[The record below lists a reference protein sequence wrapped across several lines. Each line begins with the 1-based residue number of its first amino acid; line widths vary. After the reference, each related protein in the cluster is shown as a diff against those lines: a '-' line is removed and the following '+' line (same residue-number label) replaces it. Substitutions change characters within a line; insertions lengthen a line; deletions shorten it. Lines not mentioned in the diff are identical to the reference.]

1 MSFNIFDTAASGMH
15 AQRLK
20 MDVISSNIA
29 NANTTRHPDGTK
41 GIYQKKVVTFEA
53 VYNDKLYNNSPP
65 VPFGDHRAMYS
76 RNENDMVLRGG
87 IFYDERE
94 LSQGVRVSS
103 IERSAQ
109 PYKTIYDPSNPDAD
123 EEGFVTLPNVNVV
136 EEMVD
141 MVQASKAYEA
151 NATVAETIKSMMS
164 TALKI

>member
-1 MSFNIFDTAASGMH
+1 MSFDVFDTAASGMH

-29 NANTTRHPDGTK
+29 NVNTTRNPDGTK
-41 GIYQKKVVTFEA
+41 GVYQKKVVTFEA
-53 VYNDKLYNNSPP
+53 IYNDKLYASQPP
-65 VPFGDHRAMYS
+65 VPSGDHRAVFS
-76 RNENDMVLRGG
+76 RNQNDMVLRGG
-87 IFYDERE
+87 IFYDEKE
-94 LSQGVRVSS
+94 LSQGVQVAS
-103 IERSAQ
+103 IEASQQ
-109 PYKTIYDPSNPDAD
+109 PYKTVYDPSHPDAD
-123 EEGFVTLPNVNVV
+123 EEGYVLLPNVNVV